1 MRLWTDYAMSTQF
14 QWLPKRAK
22 AALALAEGQTQE
34 AVAAATGVC
43 RKTICNWLCVPE
55 FLAEVDRLSLMVSV
69 ASRAERLRIAMR
81 VVRQK
86 TRADGVIETD
96 RDVLDWLKFAQS
108 ETDGINLGLAD
119 VSLMGEEIE
128 RRIEEIVEARIRERQ
143 LMLKESSSVDADIQR
158 N

>member
-1 MRLWTDYAMSTQF
+1 MSTQF
-14 QWLPKRAK
+14 LWLPKRAK

-43 RKTICNWLCVPE
+43 RKTICNWLCVPA
-55 FLAEVDRLSLMVSV
+55 FAAEVDRLSSMVSI

-96 RDVLDWLKFAQS
+96 RDVLDWLKFVQS
-108 ETDGINLGLAD
+108 ETDGINVGLPD
-119 VSLMGEEIE
+119 VSLMGEEID
-128 RRIEEIVEARIRERQ
+128 RRIDEIVEARIRERQ
-143 LMLKESSSVDADIQR
+143 HMLKESNSVDA
-158 N
+158 

>member
-1 MRLWTDYAMSTQF
+1 MSTQF
-14 QWLPKRAK
+14 HWLPKREK

-55 FLAEVDRLSLMVSV
+55 FAAEVDRLSSMVSI

-81 VVRQK
+81 AVRQ
-86 TRADGVIETD
+86 RVREDGTIETD

-108 ETDGINLGLAD
+108 ETDGIQLGLPD
-119 VSLMGEEIE
+119 VAIMDAEID
-128 RRIEEIVEARIRERQ
+128 RNIDEIVEARIRDRQ
-143 LMLKESSSVDADIQR
+143 LKLKEAKSIDPPMPEADPSGES
-158 N
+158 